1 MNGRLLHVILLPKD
15 DELTPPRNSM
25 PDAMEQLRA
34 SLQAAPVIWK
44 GDYPY
49 FIHPVTDGVPRMNPE
64 VLTAITELVVGRVEW
79 SGVDILLG
87 IEAMGL
93 PLTAPLSMATGIPLV
108 IARKRSYGLDGEVEI
123 DQSTGYSKGAMY
135 LNDLQQG
142 ERVAILDDVLS
153 TGGTLEAVI
162 EGVRRAGAEVT
173 EIIAVVEKGGGLRRL
188 QGLYPDIRIQS
199 LVRLEMDGDKV
210 VLLDEE

>member
-1 MNGRLLHVILLPKD
+1 
-15 DELTPPRNSM
+15 M

-64 VLTAITELVVGRVEW
+64 VLTAITELVVGRVDW

-162 EGVRRAGAEVT
+162 EGVRRAGAKVT

>member
-1 MNGRLLHVILLPKD
+1 
-15 DELTPPRNSM
+15 M

-64 VLTAITELVVGRVEW
+64 VLTAITELVVGRVDW

-173 EIIAVVEKGGGLRRL
+173 EIIAVVDKGGGLRRL

>member
-1 MNGRLLHVILLPKD
+1 
-15 DELTPPRNSM
+15 M
-25 PDAMEQLRA
+25 PDAMDQLRD

-64 VLTAITELVVGRVEW
+64 VLTAITELVVGRVDW

-93 PLTAPLSMATGIPLV
+93 PLTAPLSMATGVPLV
-108 IARKRSYGLDGEVEI
+108 VARKRAYGLDGEVEI

-142 ERVAILDDVLS
+142 ERVAIVDDVLS

-162 EGVRRAGAEVT
+162 EGVRRAGAVVT

-199 LVRLEMDGDKV
+199 LVRLEMDGGNV
-210 VLLDEE
+210 VLLDKE

>member
-1 MNGRLLHVILLPKD
+1 
-15 DELTPPRNSM
+15 M

-64 VLTAITELVVGRVEW
+64 VLTAITELVVGRADW